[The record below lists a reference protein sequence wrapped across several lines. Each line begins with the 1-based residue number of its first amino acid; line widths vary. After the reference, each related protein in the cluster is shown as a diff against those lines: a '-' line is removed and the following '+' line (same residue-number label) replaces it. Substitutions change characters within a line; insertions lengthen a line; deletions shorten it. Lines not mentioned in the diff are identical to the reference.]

1 MTDLTHAERRARG
14 LAAMAKMRGSAEAAA
29 ERATALEAELGALG
43 SYAID
48 WVFGDVW
55 SRPGLAPADRELVVL
70 SQLTTL
76 GQTDQLPM
84 HVRSALQLGLRE
96 SEIAEVFVQL
106 GGYAGFPRALSA
118 MRVAQEVFAEQGG
131 SGQAAAEPAEKK
143 DDGQRR
149 SDAREVMG
157 RLTANQPQNGLD
169 TGMRAFTGTAGRLAF
184 GELWSREALTRRQRS
199 LVVVATLVA
208 QDKMNELRFHL
219 RAAQNHGLTVAELEE
234 VMITTIAYVG
244 FPTGVEGFRM
254 LREVESQNVE

>member
-1 MTDLTHAERRARG
+1 M
-14 LAAMAKMRGSAEAAA
+14 
-29 ERATALEAELGALG
+29 
-43 SYAID
+43 
-48 WVFGDVW
+48 
-55 SRPGLAPADRELVVL
+55 L

-84 HVRSALQLGLRE
+84 HVRSARQLGLRE

-131 SGQAAAEPAEKK
+131 SRKAAAEPAEKK

-157 RLTANQPQNGLD
+157 RLTANQPAGGLD
-169 TGMRAFTGTAGRLAF
+169 TGMRAFTGTAGRWAF

-199 LVVVATLVA
+199 LVVVATLLA

-219 RAAQNHGLTVAELEE
+219 RAAQNHGLTVEELEE

-244 FPTGVEGFRM
+244 FPTGVEGVPDAARGGVAERGMTRAAMEPWGAHSHGPRGTGERRPFRG
-254 LREVESQNVE
+254 LSANEWAEQACVPLHKGPITTSEKAYLAPRPTYSGR